1 MHEHGHG
8 HEPEGIYGVVAEFWS
23 GADLLEAARAARA
36 AGYERI
42 EAYSP
47 MPVEGLADAVGHR
60 RNVIPLFALLGGI
73 IGCAGAFALQWYSVA
88 VAYPLNVGD
97 RTPFWPGL
105 VPNIFEMTV
114 LGALLACFFG
124 ALRLCGLP
132 RLNHPIFNAAGFGL
146 AMRERFFLCVNAKD
160 PKFDTPGTRQFLEQL
175 NPLKVTDV
183 DH

>member
-1 MHEHGHG
+1 MHEH
-8 HEPEGIYGVVAEFWS
+8 EPTGIYGVVAEFCS

-47 MPVEGLADAVGHR
+47 MPVEGLADAVGLR
-60 RNVIPLFALLGGI
+60 RNPIPMLALLGGI
-73 IGCAGAFALQWYSVA
+73 IGCTGAFALQWYSVA

-132 RLNHPIFNAAGFGL
+132 RLNHPIFNAADFGL
-146 AMRERFFLCVNAKD
+146 AMRERFFLCLNAAD
-160 PKFDTPGTRQFLEQL
+160 PMFDAQETRQFLEQL
-175 NPLKVTDV
+175 NPLKVSHV
-183 DH
+183 DY